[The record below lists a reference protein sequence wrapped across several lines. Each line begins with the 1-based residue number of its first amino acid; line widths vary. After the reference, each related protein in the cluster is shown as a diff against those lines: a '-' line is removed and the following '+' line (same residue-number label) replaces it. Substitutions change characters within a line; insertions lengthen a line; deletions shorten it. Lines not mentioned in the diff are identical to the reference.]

1 MQRSGWIVSLRSQK
15 GREIE
20 HLRRHRP
27 SNPRLSVCADSLCCA
42 SKIQLPLACN
52 RRRRRLHA
60 ADACLHRGCLRMN
73 YSSTSTMKVQARQA
87 KVQRGKGVLEAGH
100 LLPASQLR
108 NTPMAGGCT
117 PWETAVCCPL
127 AVGCS
132 APSRGQSTASSSTQ
146 NKTQPTPP
154 RRWQNT
160 SAQLF

>member
-60 ADACLHRGCLRMN
+60 ADARLHRGCQMSFSL
-73 YSSTSTMKVQARQA
+73 TSTIKPRTGQVRLRKGARL
-87 KVQRGKGVLEAGH
+87 LEEGLTH
-100 LLPASQLR
+100 PTLPLWR
-108 NTPMAGGCT
+108 NLKAGGCT

>member
-42 SKIQLPLACN
+42 SQKRLPLAGDS
-52 RRRRRLHA
+52 RRRGLHA
-60 ADACLHRGCLRMN
+60 AGSRLHRGCQMSFSL
-73 YSSTSTMKVQARQA
+73 TSTIKPRTGQVRLRKGARL
-87 KVQRGKGVLEAGH
+87 LEEGLTH
-100 LLPASQLR
+100 PTLPLWR
-108 NTPMAGGCT
+108 NLKAGGCT